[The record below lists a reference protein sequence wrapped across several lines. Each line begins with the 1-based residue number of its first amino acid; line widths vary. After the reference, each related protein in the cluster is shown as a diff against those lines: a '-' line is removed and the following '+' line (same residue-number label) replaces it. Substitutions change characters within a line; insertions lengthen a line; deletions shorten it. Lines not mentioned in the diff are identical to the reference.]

1 MGREGSECR
10 RFARLLRR
18 SGIRVLFASSGIEPG
33 DASLCFGS
41 VRWWCVSEMRQQRGV
56 GVVCGL
62 INGVVTVYAGKVGL
76 GLVGY
81 MQGLWLGRSGGE
93 RGPGG

>member
-1 MGREGSECR
+1 MEREGSECC

-18 SGIRVLFASSGIEPG
+18 SEIRVLLPSSGTEPG
-33 DASLCFGS
+33 EVSLCFGS

-62 INGVVTVYAGKVGL
+62 INGVVMVYGGKVGL

-81 MQGLWLGRSGGE
+81 IGGLGLGRSGGE

>member
-1 MGREGSECR
+1 
-10 RFARLLRR
+10 
-18 SGIRVLFASSGIEPG
+18 
-33 DASLCFGS
+33 
-41 VRWWCVSEMRQQRGV
+41 MRQQRGA

-62 INGVVTVYAGKVGL
+62 INGVVMVYGGKVGL